1 MIQFSGFQAH
11 LEQSSL
17 EQDSLEQAN
26 LKQENARLRAELERA
41 RSELAHLA
49 RVSSLGT
56 LAAAIAHEVTQ
67 PLTGVIINAG
77 TCTAM
82 LGMDPPNVI
91 SAGDAARR
99 IMRDAHRACE
109 VIARL
114 RALFDKRARTLEV
127 FDLNEAAREVATLSS
142 SELCRAGVILRQ
154 DYTDPLPPVSGDRVQ
169 LQQVILNLLLNAT
182 DAMRAIED
190 RPRLLTIRT
199 QPDGAD
205 HVSLIGREALVSD
218 PANGAED
225 RAGLARCRPHGGD
238 DQIAP
243 GMDVGTERSR
253 DLRKGDG
260 LSDRCGEQALR
271 DGARISRKGEGRGL
285 HGGLL

>member
-1 MIQFSGFQAH
+1 MIQFSGFQGH
-11 LEQSSL
+11 LEQS
-17 EQDSLEQAN
+17 SLEQAN
-26 LKQENARLRAELERA
+26 LKQENARLRVELERA

-77 TCTAM
+77 TCGAM

-109 VIARL
+109 IVARL

-205 HVSLIGREALVSD
+205 QVSLSVRDTGPGFE
-218 PANGAED
+218 
-225 RAGLARCRPHGGD
+225 PHRVEKFFEPFYTTKRD
-238 DQIAP
+238 
-243 GMDVGTERSR
+243 GMGI
-253 DLRKGDG
+253 G
-260 LSDRCGEQALR
+260 LSVSRSIVESHQGRLWGILNEGP
-271 DGARISRKGEGRGL
+271 GATFAFAIPGAAKTL
-285 HGGLL
+285 M